1 MSIEKQ
7 IQEKI
12 NATESEL
19 SKTFPTPSVTE
30 AMEKMQNLV
39 VRSQPKPK
47 E

>member
-1 MSIEKQ
+1 VLLEEIV
-7 IQEKI
+7 

-19 SKTFPTPSVTE
+19 LKTFPTPSVTE
-30 AMEKMQNLV
+30 AMKKMQDLV